1 MSSRS
6 FLRTALLGLVAT
18 GAVLAPAAAAV
29 ADDAPKPAAPAADRQ
44 ATSSPAPRTSAPTAV
59 PSQAATDTDTTRPM
73 PRGGVAAG
81 ERPVADTG
89 SATALYGSAA
99 GAVLLAGA
107 GTIVLRRRSAT
118 HHNG

>member
-6 FLRTALLGLVAT
+6 FLRTTLLGLVAA

-29 ADDAPKPAAPAADRQ
+29 ADDSPTPATDRQ
-44 ATSSPAPRTSAPTAV
+44 ATSSPAPRSTPTQV
-59 PSQAATDTDTTRPM
+59 PSAAVTEADTTRPM

-107 GTIVLRRRSAT
+107 GTIVLRRRSAL
-118 HHNG
+118 HGNG